1 MEYKVTEKCSY
12 PLEFRTEDLLAES
25 AFKPIEIAHVIAF
38 AVPVSKG
45 DPYITYIYKNIFKEF
60 LEDTTCVISSG

>member
-1 MEYKVTEKCSY
+1 MFEEESAGCLEYKVTEKSSY
-12 PLEFRTEDLLAES
+12 PLELRTEDLLAES

-45 DPYITYIYKNIFKEF
+45 DP
-60 LEDTTCVISSG
+60 